1 MSELLEPE
9 ESHLENINLDER
21 QTVGHS
27 SLQAKGTATYKGEEY
42 DLAVTETG
50 KSIRIRA
57 SSEDRVYLG
66 SIEQDLSRD
75 EFDSRIEEI
84 ISNADL
90 NLAYST
96 EETTGYDGRV

>member
-1 MSELLEPE
+1 MRELLEPE

-27 SLQAKGTATYKGEEY
+27 SLQAKGTATYEGEEY
-42 DLAVTETG
+42 ELAVTETG

-75 EFDSRIEEI
+75 EFDSRVEEI
-84 ISNADL
+84 ISDADL
-90 NLAYST
+90 NLAYGMD
-96 EETTGYDGRV
+96 ETTGYDRRV